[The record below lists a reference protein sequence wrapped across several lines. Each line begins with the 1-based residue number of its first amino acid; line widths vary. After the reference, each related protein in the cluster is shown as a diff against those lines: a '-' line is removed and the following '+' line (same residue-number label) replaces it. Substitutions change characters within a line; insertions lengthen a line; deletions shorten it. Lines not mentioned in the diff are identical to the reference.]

1 MKRISFLLSLA
12 VAMLLASVAVSCSV
26 DESFTTDRSALLSFS
41 QDTVS
46 FDTVFTSV
54 GSSTQNI
61 RVFNNQNE
69 GIRISNIRLASGGTS
84 GFRVN
89 VDGMMGTDFSDVEIH
104 SNDSMYVFVE
114 LTADMTGK
122 QEPVEIKDSLIF
134 TLESGAMQKVLLM
147 ASAQDAEVCRGLV
160 VDGDTTL
167 SSSKPY
173 LIYDSLCVAEGA
185 TLRIAEGVRLFFHSG
200 AGLKVYGR
208 LEVNGSV
215 DKPVVMRGDRTDRL
229 LWYLPYDRV
238 NAQWEGI
245 RICKS
250 SNDNI
255 IENADIHSGNY
266 GIICDSSGVE
276 KSKLLLRNSIVHNVT
291 KHGIFSKNNTIEVL
305 NSQIT
310 NAGGD
315 CVHIEGGRCR
325 FVHCTLAQFYPWSAD
340 RGVAL
345 RFSADERTPLLG
357 CDFVNCIITG
367 IGKDELMGI
376 PPKMPEIP
384 FDYNFVGC
392 LIRTPEVKDN
402 PRFAEI
408 VWDNE
413 MLAEKPGIPKIDKS
427 EKQIIQAANFRNID
441 HENFVYDF
449 HLDSLSRA
457 RGRAVMEATEFLP
470 YDKDGVERVGKP
482 DIGCYQYKK

>member
-1 MKRISFLLSLA
+1 MKRISFLLSFA

-26 DESFTTDRSALLSFS
+26 DESFTTSKSALLSFS

-114 LTADMTGK
+114 LTADITGK
-122 QEPVEIKDSLIF
+122 QEPVELKDSLIF
-134 TLESGAMQKVLLM
+134 MLESGVMQKVLLM

-160 VDGDTTL
+160 VRGDTTL
-167 SSSKPY
+167 LSSKPY

-200 AGLKVYGR
+200 AGMKVYGR
-208 LEVNGSV
+208 IEVNGSV
-215 DKPVVMRGDRTDRL
+215 EKPVVMRGDRTDRL

-245 RICKS
+245 RIFGAS
-250 SNDNI
+250 TDNI

-266 GIICDSSGVE
+266 GIICDSSNIE
-276 KSKLLLRNSIVHNVT
+276 KSKLLLRNSTIHNVT
-291 KHGIFSKNNTIEVL
+291 RHGIFSKNNTIEVL

-325 FVHCTLAQFYPWSAD
+325 FVHCTLAQFYPWSAN
-340 RGVAL
+340 RGAAL
-345 RFSADERTPLLG
+345 AFIADERTPLLE
-357 CDFVNCIITG
+357 CDFVNSIITG
-367 IGKDELMGI
+367 IGKDELVRI
-376 PPKMPEIP
+376 PPRKPEVP
-384 FDYNFVGC
+384 FEYNFVGC

-402 PRFAEI
+402 PRFSEI

-413 MLAEKPGIPKIDKS
+413 KPVEKPGMPKNDKAEKP
-427 EKQIIQAANFRNID
+427 IIQAANFRNID
-441 HENFVYDF
+441 HDKFVYDF
-449 HLDSLSRA
+449 HLDSLSHA
-457 RGRAVMEATEFLP
+457 RGRAVVEASEFLP
-470 YDKDGVERVGKP
+470 HDKDGVERVGKP